1 MPRFEILY
9 HAICDMDCNSS
20 EEAAAAFRDGLAGS
34 GDDRS
39 QVFHL
44 AVWREDA
51 DAASSPLDAAA
62 RSQLDLFFTEVL
74 RCAQE
79 AEDRFRGDV
88 EAILQDRLSQDM
100 ADQRT
105 DR

>member
-34 GDDRS
+34 GDD
-39 QVFHL
+39 
-44 AVWREDA
+44 
-51 DAASSPLDAAA
+51 AAA
-62 RSQLDLFFTEVL
+62 RSQLDLFFMEVL

-100 ADQRT
+100 ADERT